1 MSLRA
6 MRGLMSD
13 ADNKPIDADLA
24 DVHPRMPGLVAEARR
39 GDLPRREFLA
49 LATTLGATTAM
60 AYGALGLGL
69 PTAAQAQGT
78 PVKGGTLR
86 VAMKVKKV
94 EDPRIFD
101 WGEMGNVG
109 RQVVE
114 PLVRYTRNFTFEPW
128 LLESW
133 EVNDDATQYT
143 LKVRPGVKWS
153 NGDDFTADDVIYNL
167 NRWCDK
173 NVEGNSMASRMDA
186 LIEVASSTTEMV
198 DEKQDDGTTKQVEK
212 KTETFKVVDGGI
224 EKVDD
229 MTVRLNL
236 PKSDITIIAGFT
248 DYPALVVHPSF
259 DEKGADLSKDSIGTG
274 PFKLD
279 EIEVGVRAVVSR
291 SDSPWWGGEVY
302 LDRIEFTDY
311 GDDPTAE
318 VAAFEADEVDLNY
331 ETTGDF
337 VEILDGF
344 GELEK
349 SEAATSATICVRMN
363 VNAEPYTNKAVRNA
377 IQLAVDNNVVL
388 QLGYNGLGTVAENHH
403 VCPIHPEYFRLEAP
417 SPDKE
422 KAKAML
428 DEAGFGDREFE
439 LISIDGDWRKS
450 TTDAVAGELRKANI
464 NVKRT
469 VIPGSSFWNNWTQ
482 YPFSSTNWN
491 HRPLAVQLLALAYR
505 SGEAWNETG
514 YSNPEFDAAL
524 AEALSIPDA
533 NARKEKMEKLQTILQ
548 DSGIIIQ
555 PYWRSLYVHHK
566 PNVKNIG
573 AHPTLEMHFETTYI
587 EA

>member
-1 MSLRA
+1 MTDTKTLSE
-6 MRGLMSD
+6 
-13 ADNKPIDADLA
+13 KDLA
-24 DVHPRMPGLVAEARR
+24 AIHPRIPALADEARS
-39 GDLPRREFLA
+39 GELPRREFLA
-49 LATTLGATTAM
+49 MATALGATTAV
-60 AYGALGLGL
+60 AYGALGL
-69 PTAAQAQGT
+69 AAPAPALAQDT
-78 PVKGGTLR
+78 PQKGGTLR

-101 WGEMGNVG
+101 WSEMGNVA

-128 LLESW
+128 LLEGW

-186 LIEVASSTTEMV
+186 LIEVASTSTEMV

-212 KTETFKVVDGGI
+212 KTETYKVVDNGI

-236 PKSDITIIAGFT
+236 PKSDISIIPGFT

-259 DEKGADLSKDSIGTG
+259 DEKGADLSTESIGTG

-279 EIEVGVRAVVSR
+279 EIEVGVRAAVSR
-291 SDSPWWGGEVY
+291 RDEPWWGGEVY

-318 VAAFEADEVDLNY
+318 VAAFEADEIDVNY

-349 SEAATSATICVRMN
+349 SEASTSATICVRMN
-363 VNAEPYTNKAVRNA
+363 VNTAPYDNKTVRNA
-377 IQLAVDNNVVL
+377 MQLAVDNNTIL
-388 QLGYNGLGTVAENHH
+388 ALGYNGLGTVAENHH
-403 VCPIHPEYFRLEAP
+403 VCPIHPEYYRLEAP
-417 SPDKE
+417 SPDKD

-428 DEAGFGDREFE
+428 VEAGVGDNEFE

-450 TTDAVAGELRKANI
+450 TTDAVAGELRKAGI

-524 AEALSIPDA
+524 AEALAISDA
-533 NARKEKMEKLQTILQ
+533 NARKVKMERLQTILQ
-548 DSGIIIQ
+548 DSGVIIQ
-555 PYWRSLYVHHK
+555 PYWRSLYIHHK

-573 AHPTLEMHFETTYI
+573 AHPTLEMHFETTYL
-587 EA
+587 ES

>member
-1 MSLRA
+1 MT
-6 MRGLMSD
+6 D
-13 ADNKPIDADLA
+13 TTDKTLA
-24 DVHPRMPGLVAEARR
+24 AVHPRIPGLAREARD
-39 GDLPRREFLA
+39 GHLPRREFLA
-49 LATTLGATTAM
+49 LATALGATTAM
-60 AYGALGLGL
+60 AYGALGV
-69 PTAAQAQGT
+69 AAPGEALAQDT

-101 WGEMGNVG
+101 WSEMGNVA
-109 RQVVE
+109 RQFVE
-114 PLVRYTRNFTFEPW
+114 PLVRYTRDSTFEPW

-173 NVEGNSMASRMDA
+173 NVEGNSMASRMSS
-186 LIEVASSTTEMV
+186 LIEVASTSTEMV

-212 KTETFKVVDGGI
+212 KTETYKVVDNGI

-236 PKSDITIIAGFT
+236 PKSDISIIPGFT

-259 DEKGADLSKDSIGTG
+259 DEKGADLSKESIGTG

-279 EIEVGVRAVVSR
+279 EIEVGVRAAVSR
-291 SDSPWWGGEVY
+291 RDEPWWGGEVY

-318 VAAFEADEVDLNY
+318 VAAFEADEVDVNY

-349 SEAATSATICVRMN
+349 SEVSTSATICVRMN
-363 VNAEPYTNKAVRNA
+363 VNAEPYSNKAVRNA
-377 IQLAVDNNVVL
+377 MQLAVDNNVVL

-403 VCPIHPEYFRLEAP
+403 VCPIHPEYFQLEAP

-450 TTDAVAGELRKANI
+450 TTDAVAGELRKAGI

-524 AEALSIPDA
+524 AEALAIPDA
-533 NARKEKMEKLQTILQ
+533 NERKARMEKLETILQ

-555 PYWRSLYVHHK
+555 PYWRSLYIHHK
-566 PNVKNIG
+566 PSVKNIG
-573 AHPTLEMHFETTYI
+573 AHPTQEMHFEKTYI
-587 EA
+587 ES

>member
-1 MSLRA
+1 MTDTKTLSE
-6 MRGLMSD
+6 
-13 ADNKPIDADLA
+13 KDLA
-24 DVHPRMPGLVAEARR
+24 AIHPRIPALADEARS
-39 GDLPRREFLA
+39 GELPRREFLA
-49 LATTLGATTAM
+49 MATALGATTAV
-60 AYGALGLGL
+60 AYGALGLAA
-69 PTAAQAQGT
+69 PTPALAQDT
-78 PVKGGTLR
+78 PQKGGTLR

-101 WGEMGNVG
+101 WSEMGNVA

-128 LLESW
+128 LLEGW

-153 NGDDFTADDVIYNL
+153 NGDDFTADDVIFNL

-186 LIEVASSTTEMV
+186 LIEVASTSTEMV

-212 KTETFKVVDGGI
+212 KTETYKVVDNGI

-236 PKSDITIIAGFT
+236 PKSDISIIPGFT

-259 DEKGADLSKDSIGTG
+259 DEKGADLSTESIGTG

-279 EIEVGVRAVVSR
+279 EIEVGVRAAVSR
-291 SDSPWWGGEVY
+291 RDEPWWGGEVY

-318 VAAFEADEVDLNY
+318 VAAFEADEIDVNY

-349 SEAATSATICVRMN
+349 SEASTSATICVRMN
-363 VNAEPYTNKAVRNA
+363 VNTAPYDNKTVRNA
-377 IQLAVDNNVVL
+377 MQLAVDNNTIL
-388 QLGYNGLGTVAENHH
+388 ALGYNGLGTVAENHH

-417 SPDKE
+417 SPDKD

-428 DEAGFGDREFE
+428 VEAGVGDNEFE

-450 TTDAVAGELRKANI
+450 TTDAVAGELRKAGI

-524 AEALSIPDA
+524 AEALAISDA
-533 NARKEKMEKLQTILQ
+533 NARKVKMERLQTILQ
-548 DSGIIIQ
+548 DSGVIIQ
-555 PYWRSLYVHHK
+555 PYWRSLYIHHK

-573 AHPTLEMHFETTYI
+573 AHPTLEMHFETTYL
-587 EA
+587 ES

>member
-1 MSLRA
+1 MT
-6 MRGLMSD
+6 D
-13 ADNKPIDADLA
+13 TTDKTLA
-24 DVHPRMPGLVAEARR
+24 AVHPRIPGLAREARD
-39 GDLPRREFLA
+39 GHLPRREFLA
-49 LATTLGATTAM
+49 LATALGATTAM
-60 AYGALGLGL
+60 AYGALGV
-69 PTAAQAQGT
+69 AAPGEALAQDT

-101 WGEMGNVG
+101 WSEMGNVA

-173 NVEGNSMASRMDA
+173 NVEGNSMASRMSS
-186 LIEVASSTTEMV
+186 LIEVASTSTEMV

-212 KTETFKVVDGGI
+212 KTETYKVVDNGI

-236 PKSDITIIAGFT
+236 PKSDISIIPGFT

-259 DEKGADLSKDSIGTG
+259 DEKGADLSKESIGTG

-279 EIEVGVRAVVSR
+279 EIEVGVRAAVSR
-291 SDSPWWGGEVY
+291 RDEPWWGGEVY

-318 VAAFEADEVDLNY
+318 VAAFEADEVDVNY

-349 SEAATSATICVRMN
+349 SEVSTSATICVRMN
-363 VNAEPYTNKAVRNA
+363 VNAEPYSNKAVRNA
-377 IQLAVDNNVVL
+377 MQLAVDNNVVL

-403 VCPIHPEYFRLEAP
+403 VCPIHPEYFQLEAP

-450 TTDAVAGELRKANI
+450 TTDAVAGELRKAGI

-524 AEALSIPDA
+524 AEALAIPDA
-533 NARKEKMEKLQTILQ
+533 NERKARMEKLETILQ

-555 PYWRSLYVHHK
+555 PYWRSLYIHHK
-566 PNVKNIG
+566 PSVKNIG
-573 AHPTLEMHFETTYI
+573 AHPTQEMHFEKTYI
-587 EA
+587 ES